1 MAESFG
7 EYIRNLRNS
16 HGYTLTQLAAKLGID
31 SSALNKIETAKK
43 NFYPKL
49 LETLSEIFSLDEKN
63 LKNEFYSETV
73 AKILFDNQC
82 SEEVLSIAAHKINF
96 LKNKNIKQSSLNFK

>member
-7 EYIRNLRNS
+7 EYIRNLRNG

-31 SSALNKIETAKK
+31 SSALSKIETNKK
-43 NFYPKL
+43 NFDAKL
-49 LETLSEIFSLDEKN
+49 LGTLSEIFSLDERT

-73 AKILFDNQC
+73 AKILFDNHC
-82 SEEVLSIAAHKINF
+82 SEEVLSIAATKINL